1 MKSGL
6 TFYPEDVEQQN
17 MDVFFLNVFSDLL
30 GELSG
35 FLCRLSGHFF
45 QLVHSFVKLRFIG
58 PITKP
63 FKLCVT

>member
-17 MDVFFLNVFSDLL
+17 MVFFLNVFSDLL

-58 PITKP
+58 PESWQYE
-63 FKLCVT
+63 